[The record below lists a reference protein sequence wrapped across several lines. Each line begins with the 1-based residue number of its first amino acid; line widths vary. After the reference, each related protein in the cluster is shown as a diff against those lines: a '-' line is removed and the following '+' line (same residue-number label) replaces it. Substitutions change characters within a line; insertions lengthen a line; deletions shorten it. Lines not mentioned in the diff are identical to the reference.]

1 MKKVLFFFL
10 GAMSLLCF
18 TTSYGQQTDDR
29 VLFSVD
35 GRSVGVDE
43 FLTVYNKNNYTQQK
57 ATAADLKEYLD
68 LYIKFKLKVQEAYV
82 MGLDTSEKFRKELDN
97 YRNQLAQPY
106 LRDRETSQALVKEA
120 YERMQKEVRASHI
133 MIKVAENAS
142 PKDSLAAYKK
152 ILAVQQRLQK
162 GEDFN
167 TLAQTASEDPSA
179 AENQGDLG
187 YFSAFRMI
195 YPFEQMAFTTPPGQ
209 YSQPFRTQFGYHIL
223 KVHDVR
229 PAFGEIRTAHI
240 MLLTRNTDS
249 DSMRENTKK
258 RVFEIYKK
266 IKNGENFEALVAQ
279 YSEDPSTQSQQG
291 VLPWFGT
298 GRMVP
303 MFEATAFALA
313 KDGDIS
319 APVQTPY
326 GWHIIKRLERRG
338 VPAFEKAKGDIE
350 AKINRD
356 ARANLYKSNL
366 IAKLKTEYGFKED
379 LKARQAVFSKVVDSL
394 YTNGQW
400 VADTSKRKVNPV
412 VVSFADVQ
420 LNQTDLAK
428 YLQANQYGSQGSDV
442 GIYLLKTYDKW
453 VEERILAYED
463 SRLEQKHA
471 DFRALLKEYREGIL
485 LFDLTDQLVWS
496 KAVNDTDGLKAW
508 FADNQANYRWNERAD
523 VTIYQFAN
531 AAQAAK
537 GRKLL
542 KKSKNTDDVIVKI
555 MNAENPLNVK
565 ISSGKFEK
573 GMNEVVDKIEWKAGL
588 SADLTHNNAVYIVRV
603 KELLPAGPK
612 DLNEIRGLA
621 TSDYQNYLEKT
632 WLESLTAKYKVVVNQ
647 ETLNSILPK

>member
-1 MKKVLFFFL
+1 MKKVLFFFI
-10 GAMSLLCF
+10 GTMGLLCF
-18 TTSYGQQTDDR
+18 TNSYGQKADDR

-35 GRSVGVDE
+35 GRSVGVEE
-43 FLTVYNKNNYTQQK
+43 FLTVYNKNNYTQK
-57 ATAADLKEYLD
+57 TATAADLKEYLD
-68 LYIKFKLKVQEAYV
+68 LYIKFKLKVNEAYSL
-82 MGLDTSEKFRKELDN
+82 GLDTTEKFRKELDN

-152 ILAVQQRLQK
+152 IQAVYQRLQK

-167 TLAQTASEDPSA
+167 TLAQSVSEDPSA

-195 YPFEQMAFTTPPGQ
+195 YPFEQTAFTTAPGQ
-209 YSQPFRTQFGYHIL
+209 FSQPFRTQFGYHVL
-223 KVHDVR
+223 KVHDIR
-229 PAFGEIRTAHI
+229 PAAGEIHTAHL

-249 DSMRENTKK
+249 DSVMQNTKK
-258 RVFEIYKK
+258 RIFEIHKK
-266 IKNGENFEALVAQ
+266 LKNGENFEALVAQ
-279 YSEDPSTQSQQG
+279 YSEDPSTQNQQG

-319 APVQTPY
+319 EPVQTPY

-338 VPAFEKAKGDIE
+338 IPSFEKAKGDIE

-366 IAKLKTEYGFKED
+366 IAKLKAEYGFKED
-379 LKARQAVFSKVVDSL
+379 LKARQAVFAKVVDSL

-400 VADTSKRKVNPV
+400 IADSVWKNNQV
-412 VVSFADVQ
+412 VVGFADIKLKQ
-420 LNQTDLAK
+420 SDLAK
-428 YLQANQYGSQGSDV
+428 HLQANQYGSQGSDV
-442 GIYLLKTYDKW
+442 GIYLLKSYDKW
-453 VEERILAYED
+453 VEEQILTYED
-463 SRLEQKHA
+463 SRLEKKHA
-471 DFRALLKEYREGIL
+471 DFRALLQEYREGIL

-508 FADNQANYRWNERAD
+508 FAENQANYSWNDRAD

-542 KKSKNTDDVIVKI
+542 KKKKNTDDIIVKL
-555 MNAENPLNVK
+555 MNEDSPLNVK

-573 GMNEVVDKIEWKAGL
+573 GSNEVVDKIELKTGL
-588 SADLTHNNAVYIVRV
+588 SQDVNHNNAVYIVKV
-603 KELLPAGPK
+603 NALLPAGPK
-612 DLNEIRGLA
+612 ALNEVRGLA
-621 TSDYQNYLEKT
+621 TSDYQNYLEKS
-632 WLESLTAKYKVVVNQ
+632 WIESLTAKYKVVVNQ

>member
-10 GAMSLLCF
+10 GTWSLLCF
-18 TTSYGQQTDDR
+18 TTSYGQKSDDR

-35 GRSVGVDE
+35 GRSVGVEE
-43 FLTVYNKNNYTQQK
+43 FLTVYNKNNYSQQK
-57 ATAADLKEYLD
+57 ATAADMKEYLD
-68 LYIKFKLKVQEAYV
+68 LYIKFKLKVQEAYI
-82 MGLDTSEKFRKELDN
+82 MGLDTTEKFRKELDN

-120 YERMQKEVRASHI
+120 YERMQQEVRASHI

-152 ILAVQQRLQK
+152 IVAVYQRLQK

-167 TLAQTASEDPSA
+167 TLAQTISEDPSA

-195 YPFEQMAFTTPPGQ
+195 YPFEQTAFNTEPGQ
-209 YSQPFRTQFGYHIL
+209 YSKPFRTQFGYHVL
-223 KVHDVR
+223 KVHDMR
-229 PAFGEIRTAHI
+229 PAVGEIRTAHL

-249 DSMRENTKK
+249 DSVMQNTKK
-258 RVFEIYKK
+258 RVFELYKK
-266 IKNGENFEALVAQ
+266 LKTGENFEALVAQ

-303 MFEATAFALA
+303 MFEATAFALS

-319 APVQTPY
+319 EPVQTPY

-338 VPAFEKAKGDIE
+338 IPAFDKAKVDIE

-366 IAKLKTEYGFKED
+366 ITKLKTEYGFKED
-379 LKARQAVFSKVVDSL
+379 LKARQVVFGKVVDSL
-394 YTNGQW
+394 YSTGQW
-400 VADTSKRKVNPV
+400 LAEPNWKNNQV
-412 VVSFADVQ
+412 VVSFADVKLKQ
-420 LNQTDLAK
+420 ADLAAH
-428 YLQANQYGSQGSDV
+428 LQTNQYGVQGSDV

-453 VEERILAYED
+453 VEDRILAFED

-508 FADNQANYRWNERAD
+508 FAENQGQYRWNDRAD

-542 KKSKNTDDVIVKI
+542 KKKSNTDDVIVKL
-555 MNAENPLNVK
+555 MNEENPLNVK
-565 ISSGKFEK
+565 ISSGKYEK
-573 GMNEVVDKIEWKAGL
+573 GSNEVVDKIEWKVGMSPDMAQ
-588 SADLTHNNAVYIVRV
+588 NNAIYIVRV
-603 KELLPAGPK
+603 KALLPAGAK
-612 DLNEIRGLA
+612 DLNEVRGLA
-621 TSDYQNYLEKT
+621 TSDYQNYLEKS
-632 WLESLTAKYKVVVNQ
+632 WLETLTAKYKVVVNQ
-647 ETLNSILPK
+647 ETLNSILPE